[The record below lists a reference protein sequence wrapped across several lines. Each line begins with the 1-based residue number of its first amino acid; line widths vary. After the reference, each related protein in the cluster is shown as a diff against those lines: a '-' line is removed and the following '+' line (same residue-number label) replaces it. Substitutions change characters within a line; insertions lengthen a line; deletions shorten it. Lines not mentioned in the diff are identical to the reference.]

1 MVDLVIIITTYN
13 RPALLL
19 DLLKDLHRELDCEYK
34 IKIYN
39 DHSTEDYSKVKDF
52 LKDNINNYEYIYTH
66 KRHNRFRFWELHQR
80 MYAEMVGEDFK
91 YFIQLLDDMRLV
103 KGFYKK
109 AVEQFEACGAGILNI
124 MLPIALNT
132 LLQKERCPFYHVGDM
147 KFWRKK
153 WNDLCFITTRDYFE
167 NIGWTC
173 PAIPAGRWKVNPNA
187 SSGVGTA
194 LTHAYKG
201 DIVIVGR
208 SLLQHTGQ
216 QSQMKPHRKGYY
228 ALI

>member
-1 MVDLVIIITTYN
+1 M
-13 RPALLL
+13 
-19 DLLKDLHRELDCEYK
+19 
-34 IKIYN
+34 
-39 DHSTEDYSKVKDF
+39 YS
-52 LKDNINNYEYIYTH
+52 
-66 KRHNRFRFWELHQR
+66 
-80 MYAEMVGEDFK
+80 EMKGEKFK

-103 KGFYKK
+103 PGFYKK
-109 AVEQFEACGAGILNI
+109 VISQFEACGAGMLNI

-132 LLQKERCPFYHVGDM
+132 LLTKQRCPFYHVGGY

-153 WNDLCFITTRDYFE
+153 WNDLCFITTREFFE

-173 PAIPAGRWKVNPNA
+173 PMIPAVRWQVKPNA

-194 LTHAYKG
+194 LTHAYRG
-201 DIVIVGR
+201 SIVIVGR